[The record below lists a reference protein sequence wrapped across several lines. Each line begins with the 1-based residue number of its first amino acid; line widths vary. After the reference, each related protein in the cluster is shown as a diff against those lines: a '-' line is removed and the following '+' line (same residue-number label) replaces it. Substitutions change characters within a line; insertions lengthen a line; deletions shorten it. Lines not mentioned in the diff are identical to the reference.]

1 MTGRRARTVRRSRLA
16 TLVLGLLALAPLL
29 AVPPAAGP
37 AQGQDGAESAV
48 TVNGRADGHEDFSG
62 LRVTVSQTRDL
73 TNQAVL
79 VTWTGAEPTPRNR
92 PVGVDY
98 LQLMQCWGDPQAPGD
113 PLGLAFRETCQFGL
127 GLPQPAMA
135 QGSDAPAGKNA
146 SRRRLDEIAGYP
158 HPDPTETLPAA
169 AQMVPFR
176 SVDGGRTPDGS
187 PQQPFGTKPNPNV
200 PGGTMDQTDDDVLR
214 AYFDEASTNE
224 YPYALSAADGTGR
237 VAFEVQNAARAPH
250 LGCGAPAGAGP
261 RRCHLVVVPRGSHD
275 PYGGQD
281 VATAGAVHGS
291 PFSPAVWRHR
301 IVVPLDFRAV
311 GSACSLTQA
320 ERRTAGTELV
330 AEAITSWQPALCA
343 GSGPVIGYSAIGDF
357 EAQNQ
362 VLSPSSGAPG
372 LVFSAAPVAGTD
384 PPLVHAPVAAS
395 GVVVAFNV
403 DGNLDP
409 YATAAEQE
417 RLRGA
422 VLSELRLTP
431 RLVAKLLTQSYRR
444 DVPGIGGPTDNPNSI
459 KYDKEFLDL
468 NPVFRFWDQTPSATL
483 NGLMTPV
490 GNSMATRE
498 LWRWVLAD
506 PTARD
511 WLAGSPDSQGPGKPG
526 MVVNPAYQQLFA
538 AGAVDYFPKADQSC
552 AKESFQ
558 DVEYTN
564 CTLDYRP
571 YAGSLGEAALQT
583 LRADSKGTAVP
594 LQTINLPAGEQPRW
608 TRIPRQEPG
617 FRLAM
622 SVTDSASAARYGLHT
637 AQLCAAAPD
646 ATGTYVATD
655 CRSATTAQMT
665 AALGAMTPTD
675 VPGVLAV
682 DPAKVRAAA
691 GAYPLTMVTY
701 AIGNTA
707 APADDR
713 RDYATLLRHAAGPG
727 QIPGVAPGTLPEGYV
742 PLPQA
747 MREQTRTAA
756 DTLERA
762 TAPTTP
768 PAADDPPAAPPGPVA
783 GGAPTGVPVTPAPPS
798 PGPVASSPVPTALP
812 VAGTTTGSAVGIL
825 RFVLI
830 GALVVGLF
838 GGVAGP
844 VLRRLAVRVPRDRP

>member
-1 MTGRRARTVRRSRLA
+1 MTARRTRVA

-37 AQGQDGAESAV
+37 ARGGDGAGSAV
-48 TVNGRADGHEDFSG
+48 TVPGRADGYEDFSA
-62 LRVTVSQTRDL
+62 LRITVSQTRDL

-98 LQLMQCWGDPQAPGD
+98 LQLMQCWGDPQAPDD

-146 SRRRLDEIAGYP
+146 SRRRLDAIAGYP
-158 HPDPTETLPAA
+158 HPDPAEPLPAD

-176 SVDGGRTPDGS
+176 TVGGARTPDGS
-187 PQQPFGTKPNPNV
+187 PRQPFGTKPNPNV

-214 AYFDEASTNE
+214 AHFNEASTNE

-261 RRCHLVVVPRGSHD
+261 RRCHLVIVPRGRHD
-275 PYGGQD
+275 PYAGTD
-281 VATAGAVHGS
+281 VSTTAAVHGS
-291 PFSPAVWRHR
+291 PFSLPVWRHR

-311 GSACSLTQA
+311 GAACSLTQA

-343 GSGPVIGYSAIGDF
+343 NSGPVIGYSAIGDF

-362 VLSPSSGAPG
+362 VLSPSAGAPG
-372 LVFSAAPVAGTD
+372 VVFSSAPVPGSE

-409 YATAAEQE
+409 YASGGEQE

-422 VLSELRLTP
+422 VLSQLRLTP

-444 DVPGIGGPTDNPNSI
+444 DVSGIGGPADNPNSI

-506 PTARD
+506 PAARA
-511 WLAGSPDSQGPGKPG
+511 WLAGTADDQGTGRPG
-526 MVVNPAYQQLFA
+526 MVVNPAYQRLFA
-538 AGAVDYFPKADQSC
+538 AGAVDYFPKADQTC

-571 YAGSLGEAALQT
+571 YAGSLGEAALLT

-594 LQTINLPAGEQPRW
+594 LQTINLPAGEQPKW
-608 TRIPRQEPG
+608 TRIARQEPG

-637 AQLCAAAPD
+637 AELCAAAPD
-646 ATGTYVATD
+646 AAGTYVATD

-665 AALGAMTPTD
+665 TALSAMAPTE
-675 VPGVLAV
+675 VPGVVAV
-682 DPAKVRAAA
+682 DPERARATP

-701 AIGNTA
+701 AIANTA
-707 APADDR
+707 APADAR
-713 RDYATLLRHAAGPG
+713 RDYAAMLRHAAGPG
-727 QIPGVAPGTLPEGYV
+727 QTPGVAPGNLPEGYV
-742 PLPQA
+742 PLPQP
-747 MREQTRTAA
+747 MRDLTRTAA
-756 DTLERA
+756 DTLGKA

-768 PAADDPPAAPPGPVA
+768 PPGGEAPAGPPPAGGP
-783 GGAPTGVPVTPAPPS
+783 PTGVPATGTPPS
-798 PGPVASSPVPTALP
+798 PGPVAPSPAPSVRPA
-812 VAGTTTGSAVGIL
+812 AGTTLGSAAGAI
-825 RFVLI
+825 RYVLV
-830 GALVVGLF
+830 GALVVGLL

-844 VLRRLAVRVPRDRP
+844 VLRRLAVRAPRNRP